1 MGAVIT
7 LCEEKRG
14 SQIGITYLGNQVQVA
29 YELPMAEVVLDF
41 FDKLKSVT
49 RGYASLDYHFLRFQE
64 GPFVRVDTLINGDRV
79 DALSV
84 IVHRHQAERRGRE
97 LCEKMKDLIPRQMF
111 DVAIQAAIGSQI
123 ISRST
128 VKAMRKNVLAKCYG
142 GDISRKKKLLEKQK
156 EGKNG

>member
-1 MGAVIT
+1 M
-7 LCEEKRG
+7 
-14 SQIGITYLGNQVQVA
+14 QVA

-84 IVHRHQAERRGRE
+84 IVHRHQAERRG
-97 LCEKMKDLIPRQMF
+97 L
-111 DVAIQAAIGSQI
+111 
-123 ISRST
+123 
-128 VKAMRKNVLAKCYG
+128 
-142 GDISRKKKLLEKQK
+142 
-156 EGKNG
+156 